1 LLSPLL
7 WDCPHR
13 ILVPFPTRRSSDLV
27 QQTRLDSTYREQAA
41 AFIADVDVP
50 AESPE
55 RKVPDEVL
63 VRRLAADF
71 RRGLKAGD
79 PVGRLRIPDRK
90 STRLNSRSREN
101 LVCRLLLEK
110 KKAKGCP
117 G

>member
-79 PVGRLRIPDRK
+79 PVGRLRDRK
-90 STRLNSRSREN
+90 STRLNSSHVKISYAVFC
-101 LVCRLLLEK
+101 LK
-110 KKAKGCP
+110 KK
-117 G
+117 